1 MAAALFNATR
11 FMREITEAEKEGK
24 PYMWGNVMDLSP
36 AAVEELGIQGAM
48 DERKRLSS
56 HVASSGE
63 SYKMSRKERK
73 EHYTRKIEKYK
84 KHEAERRDRWKRR
97 HPDETESNWER
108 REAVHRAERQKR
120 RNFRRAAT
128 TRRKRTN
135 SKRNN

>member
-24 PYMWGNVMDLSP
+24 PYMWGNVMKLSP
-36 AAVEELGIQGAM
+36 AAVEELGIQGAL
-48 DERKRLSS
+48 EESKRLSS

-63 SYKMSRKERK
+63 SYKMPRKERK
-73 EHYTRKIEKYK
+73 AHYTRKIEKYK

-97 HPDETESNWER
+97 HPAETESNWER
-108 REAVHRAERQKR
+108 REAAYRAERQKR

-128 TRRKRTN
+128 HRKRSS
-135 SKRNN
+135 SKRDN